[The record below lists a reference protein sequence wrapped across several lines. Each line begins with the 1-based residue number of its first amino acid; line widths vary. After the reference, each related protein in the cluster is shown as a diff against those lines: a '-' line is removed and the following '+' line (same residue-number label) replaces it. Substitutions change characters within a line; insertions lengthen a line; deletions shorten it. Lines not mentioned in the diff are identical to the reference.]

1 YPEGGDLV
9 AGLAN
14 RVYFEAF
21 TPAKKPA
28 DLAGVVLD
36 EAGKEVGTFKSLHEG
51 RGKFSLKPVA
61 GGKYVLK
68 ITEPAG
74 IKTQYP
80 LPELKESGVVLT
92 SLQETAGKGENV
104 KFSLAAT

>member
-1 YPEGGDLV
+1 MIVEDGGTVETASKSIPILLQTVDLTMYPEGGELV

-28 DLAGVVLD
+28 DLAGIVVD
-36 EAGKEVGTFKSLHEG
+36 GDGREVA
-51 RGKFSLKPVA
+51 KFRSEH
-61 GGKYVLK
+61 GGARAVHVHAEDGGQYALQ

-74 IKTQYP
+74 I
-80 LPELKESGVVLT
+80 
-92 SLQETAGKGENV
+92 
-104 KFSLAAT
+104 